1 MNRFVGNPFVW
12 ACCAA
17 MMLWTHLS
25 WAELSAT
32 ADRRTIAMGETLRLT
47 LLGDAGE
54 QPAEIDLTPLN
65 RDWEILSRSSAT
77 NARFINGQNQVTR
90 TLEMELA
97 PLREGTLTIPS
108 LTAGG
113 RSTTPLA
120 IRVNPEPVV
129 APGDELVLF
138 DASVDAS
145 SVYVQSEVILTVTLQ
160 QAINLDGGEISNFD
174 IPDAVVENL
183 ERRSFQRRVGN
194 RTWLVTELRYAV
206 YPQKSG
212 ALRIPAIGFT
222 AREVQPGRSLLGARL
237 GRRLRM
243 ASEPLEIDVK
253 SVPTSFPGEVWLP
266 ARALTLEE
274 NWSID
279 PASLNVGDS
288 TTRTLTLTAR
298 GLQGSQLPPLSSVQG
313 AINIPELRFYP
324 DQESIDQSELAE
336 GLQGRRVQSEALVA
350 RSGGTWTLPEIRV
363 PWWNIETDRLEFA
376 TLPARTVVVTA
387 IQSADQTNDPTIAP
401 SASPGGHYP
410 PALAVGRQRDRLVG
424 VARARHAALVES
436 PQGHWPLA
444 NTRRRH
450 GQVRLS
456 PTSAGRNQKGRRT
469 GGRCATQKGD
479 SAVGR
484 PPSRPGVF
492 VTGSTRSRQ
501 HRISRHASPRG
512 GPVVVWRWRI
522 DVSAGRIDRCA
533 ARGARAS
540 GSRYGRQYVVALS
553 FVGRP
558 YRDTHKRPLPEHFLR
573 ALTMGP
579 KARINA

>member
-1 MNRFVGNPFVW
+1 MNRFVGNPLVW
-12 ACCAA
+12 ACCVAL
-17 MMLWTHLS
+17 MLWGNLS

-138 DASVDAS
+138 DASVDES

-160 QAINLDGGEISNFD
+160 QAINLDGGEISNFE
-174 IPDAVVENL
+174 IPDAVLENL
-183 ERRSFQRRVGN
+183 ERRSFQRRAGN

-212 ALRIPAIGFT
+212 ALRIPAVGFT

-243 ASEPLEIDVK
+243 ASEPLEITVK

-313 AINIPELRFYP
+313 AVNIPELRFYP

-376 TLPARTVVVTA
+376 TLPSRTVVVTA
-387 IQSADQTNDPTIAP
+387 IQTADQTNDPTIAP
-401 SASPGGHYP
+401 SASPAGATLPLWLWAFSAAGWLVSLALGFLLWLSRRHTAGRSPTPGG
-410 PALAVGRQRDRLVG
+410 ATAKSGSVRQ
-424 VARARHAALVES
+424 ALVEIRKAAAQEDAALLRKAILKWADLHHERVFS
-436 PQGHWPLA
+436 SLEALA
-444 NTRRRH
+444 RVSTESLATR
-450 GQVRLS
+450 
-456 PTSAGRNQKGRRT
+456 
-469 GGRCATQKGD
+469 
-479 SAVGR
+479 
-484 PPSRPGVF
+484 
-492 VTGSTRSRQ
+492 
-501 HRISRHASPRG
+501 
-512 GPVVVWRWRI
+512 
-522 DVSAGRIDRCA
+522 
-533 ARGARAS
+533 
-540 GSRYGRQYVVALS
+540 
-553 FVGRP
+553 
-558 YRDTHKRPLPEHFLR
+558 LR
-573 ALTMGP
+573 AVDRSLYGDGELASALEGLIDTLREEPAPKGP
-579 KARINA
+579 GIDDNTLLLYPSQ

>member
-12 ACCAA
+12 ACCIAL
-17 MMLWTHLS
+17 MLWSNLS
-25 WAELSAT
+25 FAELSAT
-32 ADRRTIAMGETLRLT
+32 ADRRTIAIGETLRLT

-138 DASVDAS
+138 DASVDES
-145 SVYVQSEVILTVTLQ
+145 SVFVQSEVILTVTLQ
-160 QAINLDGGEISNFD
+160 QAIALDGLEISNFD

-243 ASEPLEIDVK
+243 ASEPLEIKVK

-279 PASLNVGDS
+279 PASLTVGDS

-324 DQESIDQSELAE
+324 DQESIDQIELAE

-363 PWWNIETDRLEFA
+363 PWWNIETNRLEFA

-387 IQSADQTNDPTIAP
+387 IQTADQTNDPTIAP
-401 SASPGGHYP
+401 SASPAGTTLPLWLWAVSAAGWLVSLALGILLWLSRRHTAGHSPAPGG
-410 PALAVGRQRDRLVG
+410 ATAKSGSVRQ
-424 VARARHAALVES
+424 ALVEIRKAAAQEDAALLRKAILQWADLHHERGFS
-436 PQGHWPLA
+436 SLEALARVSTESLATRLRAVDRSLYGDGELVSALEGLIDMLREEPAPESRGMGA
-444 NTRRRH
+444 NT
-450 GQVRLS
+450 LS
-456 PTSAGRNQKGRRT
+456 LY
-469 GGRCATQKGD
+469 
-479 SAVGR
+479 
-484 PPSRPGVF
+484 PS
-492 VTGSTRSRQ
+492 
-501 HRISRHASPRG
+501 
-512 GPVVVWRWRI
+512 
-522 DVSAGRIDRCA
+522 
-533 ARGARAS
+533 
-540 GSRYGRQYVVALS
+540 
-553 FVGRP
+553 
-558 YRDTHKRPLPEHFLR
+558 
-573 ALTMGP
+573 
-579 KARINA
+579 

>member
-12 ACCAA
+12 ACCIAL
-17 MMLWTHLS
+17 MLWSNLS
-25 WAELSAT
+25 FAELSAT

-138 DASVDAS
+138 DASVDES
-145 SVYVQSEVILTVTLQ
+145 SVFVQSEVILTVTLQ
-160 QAINLDGGEISNFD
+160 QAIALDGLEISNFD

-243 ASEPLEIDVK
+243 ASEPLEITVK

-279 PASLNVGDS
+279 PASLTVGDS

-324 DQESIDQSELAE
+324 DQESIDQIELAE

-350 RSGGTWTLPEIRV
+350 RSGGTWALPEIRV
-363 PWWNIETDRLEFA
+363 PWWNIETNRLEFA

-387 IQSADQTNDPTIAP
+387 IQTADQTNDPTIAP
-401 SASPGGHYP
+401 SASPAGTTLPLWLWGVSAAGWLVSLALGILLWLSRRHTAGHSPTPGG
-410 PALAVGRQRDRLVG
+410 ATAKSGSVRQ
-424 VARARHAALVES
+424 ALVEIRKAAAQEDAALLRKAILQWADLHHERGFS
-436 PQGHWPLA
+436 SLEALARVSTESLAARLRAVDRSLYGDGELVSALEGLIDMLREEPAPESRGMGA
-444 NTRRRH
+444 NT
-450 GQVRLS
+450 LS
-456 PTSAGRNQKGRRT
+456 LY
-469 GGRCATQKGD
+469 
-479 SAVGR
+479 
-484 PPSRPGVF
+484 PS
-492 VTGSTRSRQ
+492 
-501 HRISRHASPRG
+501 
-512 GPVVVWRWRI
+512 
-522 DVSAGRIDRCA
+522 
-533 ARGARAS
+533 
-540 GSRYGRQYVVALS
+540 
-553 FVGRP
+553 
-558 YRDTHKRPLPEHFLR
+558 
-573 ALTMGP
+573 
-579 KARINA
+579 

>member
-1 MNRFVGNPFVW
+1 MNRFVGNPFVL
-12 ACCAA
+12 ACCVA

-77 NARFINGQNQVTR
+77 NARFVNGQNQVTR

-138 DASVDAS
+138 EASVDDS

-174 IPDAVVENL
+174 IPYAVVENL

-253 SVPTSFPGEVWLP
+253 SVPTTFPGEVWLP

-279 PASLNVGDS
+279 PALLNVGDS

-350 RSGGTWTLPEIRV
+350 RSGGTWTLPEISV

-387 IQSADQTNDPTIAP
+387 IQSADQTNDRTIAP
-401 SASPGGHYP
+401 SASTAGTTLPPWLWAVSATGWLVSLALGMLLWLNRRKATGHSPTPGG
-410 PALAVGRQRDRLVG
+410 ATAKSGSVRQ
-424 VARARHAALVES
+424 ALVEIRKAAAQEDAALLRKAILQWADLHHERGFS
-436 PQGHWPLA
+436 SLEALARVSTESLAMRLRAVDRSLYGDGELASALDGLIDTLRDEPVPQGRGTGA
-444 NTRRRH
+444 NT
-450 GQVRLS
+450 LS
-456 PTSAGRNQKGRRT
+456 LY
-469 GGRCATQKGD
+469 
-479 SAVGR
+479 
-484 PPSRPGVF
+484 PS
-492 VTGSTRSRQ
+492 
-501 HRISRHASPRG
+501 
-512 GPVVVWRWRI
+512 
-522 DVSAGRIDRCA
+522 
-533 ARGARAS
+533 
-540 GSRYGRQYVVALS
+540 
-553 FVGRP
+553 
-558 YRDTHKRPLPEHFLR
+558 
-573 ALTMGP
+573 
-579 KARINA
+579 

>member
-12 ACCAA
+12 ACCVA

-138 DASVDAS
+138 EASVDDS

-279 PASLNVGDS
+279 PALLNVGDS

-350 RSGGTWTLPEIRV
+350 RSDGTWTLPEIRV

-376 TLPARTVVVTA
+376 TLPARTVIVTA
-387 IQSADQTNDPTIAP
+387 IQSADRTNDRTIAP
-401 SASPGGHYP
+401 SASTAGTTLPPWLWAVSATGWLVSLALGMLLWLNRRNATRHSPTPGG
-410 PALAVGRQRDRLVG
+410 ATAKSGSVRQ
-424 VARARHAALVES
+424 ALVEIRKATAQEDAALLRKAILQWADLHHERGFS
-436 PQGHWPLA
+436 SLEALARVSTESLAMRLRAVDRSLYGDGELASALDGLIDTLRDEPVPQGRGTGA
-444 NTRRRH
+444 NT
-450 GQVRLS
+450 LS
-456 PTSAGRNQKGRRT
+456 LY
-469 GGRCATQKGD
+469 
-479 SAVGR
+479 
-484 PPSRPGVF
+484 PS
-492 VTGSTRSRQ
+492 
-501 HRISRHASPRG
+501 
-512 GPVVVWRWRI
+512 
-522 DVSAGRIDRCA
+522 
-533 ARGARAS
+533 
-540 GSRYGRQYVVALS
+540 
-553 FVGRP
+553 
-558 YRDTHKRPLPEHFLR
+558 
-573 ALTMGP
+573 
-579 KARINA
+579 

>member
-1 MNRFVGNPFVW
+1 MNPFVGNPFVW
-12 ACCAA
+12 TCCVAL
-17 MMLWTHLS
+17 MLWGNLS
-25 WAELSAT
+25 WAELLAT

-138 DASVDAS
+138 EARVDDS

-212 ALRIPAIGFT
+212 ALRVPAIGFT

-243 ASEPLEIDVK
+243 TSEPLEIDVK

-266 ARALTLEE
+266 ARALSLEE

-279 PASLNVGDS
+279 PALLNVGDS

-336 GLQGRRVQSEALVA
+336 GLQGLRVQSEALVA

-363 PWWNIETDRLEFA
+363 PWWNIETDLLEFA

-387 IQSADQTNDPTIAP
+387 IQSADETNDRTIAP
-401 SASPGGHYP
+401 SASPAGITLPPWLWAVSATGWLVSLALGMLLWLNRRNATGHSPTPGG
-410 PALAVGRQRDRLVG
+410 ATAKSGSVRQ
-424 VARARHAALVES
+424 ALVEIRKAS
-436 PQGHWPLA
+436 AQEDAALLRKAILQWAELHHERGFSSLEALARVSTESLAMRLRAVDRSLYGDGELASALDGLIDTLRDEPAPQGRGTGA
-444 NTRRRH
+444 NT
-450 GQVRLS
+450 LS
-456 PTSAGRNQKGRRT
+456 L
-469 GGRCATQKGD
+469 
-479 SAVGR
+479 
-484 PPSRPGVF
+484 
-492 VTGSTRSRQ
+492 
-501 HRISRHASPRG
+501 
-512 GPVVVWRWRI
+512 
-522 DVSAGRIDRCA
+522 
-533 ARGARAS
+533 
-540 GSRYGRQYVVALS
+540 YLS
-553 FVGRP
+553 
-558 YRDTHKRPLPEHFLR
+558 
-573 ALTMGP
+573 
-579 KARINA
+579 

>member
-1 MNRFVGNPFVW
+1 MNRSVGNLFVW

-17 MMLWTHLS
+17 MLLWTNLS

-97 PLREGTLTIPS
+97 PLRQGTLTIPS

-138 DASVDAS
+138 DASVDER

-212 ALRIPAIGFT
+212 ALSIPAIGFT

-243 ASEPLEIDVK
+243 ASTPLEIDVK

-313 AINIPELRFYP
+313 AVNIPELRFYP

-387 IQSADQTNDPTIAP
+387 IQTADQINDATLSPNTSTAGTTLPLWLWAVSAAGWLVSLALGILLWLSRRQTAAP
-401 SASPGGHYP
+401 SPTPGG
-410 PALAVGRQRDRLVG
+410 AKAKSASVRQ
-424 VARARHAALVES
+424 ALVEIRKAAEQQDATLLRKAILQWADLHHDQRFS
-436 PQGHWPLA
+436 SLEALARVSTEPLA
-444 NTRRRH
+444 T
-450 GQVRLS
+450 RLS
-456 PTSAGRNQKGRRT
+456 AVDRSLYGDGEIAGALDGLIDTLREEPAPQNRG
-469 GGRCATQKGD
+469 
-479 SAVGR
+479 
-484 PPSRPGVF
+484 
-492 VTGSTRSRQ
+492 TGSNT
-501 HRISRHASPRG
+501 
-512 GPVVVWRWRI
+512 
-522 DVSAGRIDRCA
+522 
-533 ARGARAS
+533 
-540 GSRYGRQYVVALS
+540 LS
-553 FVGRP
+553 LYP
-558 YRDTHKRPLPEHFLR
+558 S
-573 ALTMGP
+573 
-579 KARINA
+579 

>member
-1 MNRFVGNPFVW
+1 MNRSVGNLFVW

-17 MMLWTHLS
+17 MMLWTNLS

-97 PLREGTLTIPS
+97 PLRQGTLTIPS

-138 DASVDAS
+138 DASVDER

-243 ASEPLEIDVK
+243 ASTPLEIDVK

-313 AINIPELRFYP
+313 AVNIPELRFYP

-350 RSGGTWTLPEIRV
+350 RSGGAWTLPEIRV

-387 IQSADQTNDPTIAP
+387 IQTADQINDTTLSPNTSTDGTTLPLWLWAVSAAGWLVSLALGILLWLSRRQTASPLPTPGGAKAK
-401 SASPGGHYP
+401 SASVRQALVKIRKAAEQQDAPLLRKAILQWADLHHDQRFSSLE
-410 PALAVGRQRDRLVG
+410 ALARVST
-424 VARARHAALVES
+424 E
-436 PQGHWPLA
+436 PLA
-444 NTRRRH
+444 T
-450 GQVRLS
+450 RLS
-456 PTSAGRNQKGRRT
+456 AVDRSLYGDGEIAGALDGLIDTLREEPAPQ
-469 GGRCATQKGD
+469 
-479 SAVGR
+479 
-484 PPSRPGVF
+484 SRG
-492 VTGSTRSRQ
+492 TGSNTL
-501 HRISRHASPRG
+501 
-512 GPVVVWRWRI
+512 
-522 DVSAGRIDRCA
+522 
-533 ARGARAS
+533 
-540 GSRYGRQYVVALS
+540 ALYPS
-553 FVGRP
+553 
-558 YRDTHKRPLPEHFLR
+558 
-573 ALTMGP
+573 
-579 KARINA
+579 

>member
-1 MNRFVGNPFVW
+1 MNRSVGNLFVG
-12 ACCAA
+12 ACCVA

-138 DASVDAS
+138 DASLDER

-243 ASEPLEIDVK
+243 ASTPLEIDVK

-313 AINIPELRFYP
+313 AVNIPELRFYP

-387 IQSADQTNDPTIAP
+387 IQTADQINDTTLSPNTSTADTILPLWLWAVSTAGWLVSLALGILLWLSRSQTAGPSPTSGGAKAK
-401 SASPGGHYP
+401 SAS
-410 PALAVGRQRDRLVG
+410 VRQ
-424 VARARHAALVES
+424 ALVEIRKAAEQQDATLLRKAILQWADLHHEQRFLS
-436 PQGHWPLA
+436 LEALARVSTEPLA
-444 NTRRRH
+444 T
-450 GQVRLS
+450 RLS
-456 PTSAGRNQKGRRT
+456 AVDRSLYGDGEIAGALDGLIDTLREEPAPQ
-469 GGRCATQKGD
+469 
-479 SAVGR
+479 
-484 PPSRPGVF
+484 SRG
-492 VTGSTRSRQ
+492 TGSDTL
-501 HRISRHASPRG
+501 
-512 GPVVVWRWRI
+512 
-522 DVSAGRIDRCA
+522 
-533 ARGARAS
+533 
-540 GSRYGRQYVVALS
+540 ALYPS
-553 FVGRP
+553 
-558 YRDTHKRPLPEHFLR
+558 
-573 ALTMGP
+573 
-579 KARINA
+579 

>member
-1 MNRFVGNPFVW
+1 MNRSVGKLFVW
-12 ACCAA
+12 MCCAA
-17 MMLWTHLS
+17 MLLSNTLS

-65 RDWEILSRSSAT
+65 RDWEVLSRSSAT

-108 LTAGG
+108 LTTGG

-138 DASVDAS
+138 DASVDER

-160 QAINLDGGEISNFD
+160 QAINLDGGEISSFD

-212 ALRIPAIGFT
+212 SLTIPAIGFT

-243 ASEPLEIDVK
+243 ASTPVEIDVK
-253 SVPTSFPGEVWLP
+253 SVPTDFPGEVWLP

-313 AINIPELRFYP
+313 AIDIPELRFYP
-324 DQESIDQSELAE
+324 DQESIDQTELAE
-336 GLQGRRVQSEALVA
+336 GLQGQRVQSEALVA

-376 TLPARTVVVTA
+376 TLPAKSVVVTS
-387 IQSADQTNDPTIAP
+387 IQSADQTYDPTITSNTAP
-401 SASPGGHYP
+401 AGTTLPLWLWVVSAAGWLVSLTLGTLLWFSRRQTAGQSPASAGVAAKYGSVRQALVDVRKAVEQQDATLLRKAILQWADHHHDQRFSSLE
-410 PALAVGRQRDRLVG
+410 ALARVSTEPLATRLSAVDRSLYG
-424 VARARHAALVES
+424 DGEIARALDGLIDTLREEPA
-436 PQGHWPLA
+436 PQNRG
-444 NTRRRH
+444 
-450 GQVRLS
+450 
-456 PTSAGRNQKGRRT
+456 
-469 GGRCATQKGD
+469 
-479 SAVGR
+479 
-484 PPSRPGVF
+484 
-492 VTGSTRSRQ
+492 TGSNT
-501 HRISRHASPRG
+501 
-512 GPVVVWRWRI
+512 
-522 DVSAGRIDRCA
+522 
-533 ARGARAS
+533 
-540 GSRYGRQYVVALS
+540 LS
-553 FVGRP
+553 LYP
-558 YRDTHKRPLPEHFLR
+558 S
-573 ALTMGP
+573 
-579 KARINA
+579 